1 MMVIKSDISKKQE
14 HLLEELR
21 KCDDELSGQELHRLL
36 INKGKSM
43 GLTTV
48 YRNLQILLKQGLIR
62 SRHLPTGEVL
72 YTPVDRDIHHLTCV
86 QCGETSKLEGCPVE
100 SIHTPKKNPK
110 KFQLLFHTL
119 EFFGLCQNCYQQD
132 SL

>member
-36 INKGKSM
+36 INKRKSM

-86 QCGETSKLEGCPVE
+86 QCGATSKLEGCPVE
-100 SIHTPKKNPK
+100 SIHIPNLYLHPI
-110 KFQLLFHTL
+110 Q
-119 EFFGLCQNCYQQD
+119 
-132 SL
+132 